1 MQHLVGRQRVRYN
14 REARQT
20 LHQRPKLTL
29 LADRAKVSEEVES
42 LSPKTIWRWQSGL
55 QKGQG
60 PNRRETFEMEGKMKW
75 FELENQVI
83 GTGHEVKVLCI
94 GYTLESCG
102 GTYQQTP

>member
-1 MQHLVGRQRVRYN
+1 MQHLAGRQRVHFN
-14 REARQT
+14 RKARQT
-20 LHQRPKLTL
+20 LHQGPKLTL
-29 LADRAKVSEEVES
+29 LADRANVSEEVES
-42 LSPKTIWRWQSGL
+42 LSPKTTRRWQSSL

-60 PNRRETFEMEGKMKW
+60 PSHRETFEMERKARW